1 VIQIDEPPDQPACS
15 TCGALI
21 WLWSPRRE
29 AWVCFVTGPD
39 RTVIRLHGCRHA
51 QDPATWRDIPR
62 GDPPNEMYRQAY
74 EAIGHKTEKINEEEQ
89 G

>member
-1 VIQIDEPPDQPACS
+1 MIQIVEPPDQPACS

-39 RTVIRLHGCRHA
+39 RDVIRLHACRHA
-51 QDPATWRDIPR
+51 QDYATWKELPR
-62 GDPPNEMYRQAY
+62 GSAPNEMYRQAY
-74 EAIGHKTEKINEEEQ
+74 EAIGHKNQDRIEEEQ